1 MSKLDLLLI
10 MLVVGVS
17 STISFVAGIAY
28 TNVYNEIVVE
38 IEDQLRML

>member
-1 MSKLDLLLI
+1 MSKFDLLLI

-17 STISFVAGIAY
+17 STISFITGVAY